1 MVRTSSKI
9 LYYLWYRFVSPT
21 GAHKVCYTLVL
32 SVAAFMSC
40 TINHDY
46 VICLGLQ
53 KFSPDGR
60 FIATADRD
68 FKIRVWF
75 LFFALTAS
83 MEHNFRLILLS
94 VAINFVGYIIPKES
108 SKGGPQNTE
117 LLPWAYRVRV
127 VYNAIV
133 YRFILFL
140 GSFNIHRNLRYR
152 VCVVR
157 NAIIYS
163 SIFYIESFR
172 A

>member
-1 MVRTSSKI
+1 
-9 LYYLWYRFVSPT
+9 
-21 GAHKVCYTLVL
+21 
-32 SVAAFMSC
+32 
-40 TINHDY
+40 
-46 VICLGLQ
+46 
-53 KFSPDGR
+53 
-60 FIATADRD
+60 
-68 FKIRVWF
+68 
-75 LFFALTAS
+75 

-108 SKGGPQNTE
+108 SKGGPQNTV